1 MQVCEEAGYT
11 HLDNLVMAYKRP
23 VGEFATVT
31 KSVTVAMLKESP
43 ALRLAPTSAPT
54 GPCKKG
60 VGESKGKSESK
71 AKGTREK
78 KTARKER
85 NSFVEVL

>member
-23 VGEFATVT
+23 DGEFATVT

-60 VGESKGKSESK
+60 VGESK

-85 NSFVEVL
+85 NSPCNL

>member
-1 MQVCEEAGYT
+1 MQVRKEAGYT

-23 VGEFATVT
+23 DGEFATVT

-71 AKGTREK
+71 AKGTR
-78 KTARKER
+78 
-85 NSFVEVL
+85 